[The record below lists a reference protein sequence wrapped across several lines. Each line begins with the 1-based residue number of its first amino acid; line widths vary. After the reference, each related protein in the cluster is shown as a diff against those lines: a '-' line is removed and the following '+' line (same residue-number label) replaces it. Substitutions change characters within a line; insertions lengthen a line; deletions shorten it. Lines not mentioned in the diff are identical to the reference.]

1 MSTLNQILLT
11 AWGYLSHFWY
21 YLVAGIVVAG
31 LLRTFVPKPKLE
43 RVFEHAGIIPILVA
57 TSIGAFTPF
66 CACSTVAILI
76 PLLAAGIPWA
86 PVMSFFVSSPLMS
99 PAAFV
104 FTAGVLGMKIAIA
117 KLVAAVLLGIGVGL
131 ITMYL
136 TKHGYL
142 NNQLRHKEKESSSC
156 KCECD
161 KSATKPAKGGNPSFN
176 STGRWSDFGKSVSHQ
191 AIFIGKYFVLFI
203 LISAVIRVLVPD
215 DWIMQIFGQSHAYSV
230 PLAAILGVPLY
241 TSGGSSIPL
250 VKSLMEM
257 GMSAG
262 AALAFLIAGPGTCIP
277 VLAALAAIAKQR
289 IFYLY
294 LGVVFLGAVILGYIF
309 QLI

>member
-1 MSTLNQILLT
+1 MATLNQILLT

-43 RVFEHAGIIPILVA
+43 RVFGRAGIIPILVA

-66 CACSTVAILI
+66 CACGTVAILI

-104 FTAGVLGMKIAIA
+104 LTAGVLGMKIAVA
-117 KLVAAVLLGIGVGL
+117 KLVSAVLLGIGVGL

-136 TKHGYL
+136 TKRGYL
-142 NNQLRHKEKESSSC
+142 NNQLRQKEEESSSC
-156 KCECD
+156 ECECD
-161 KSATKPAKGGNPSFN
+161 KSAAMSDKEGNPSFN
-176 STGRWSDFGKSVSHQ
+176 STGRWLDFGRAVGRQ
-191 AIFIGKYFVLFI
+191 AIFIGKYFILFI
-203 LISAVIRVLVPD
+203 IVSAVIRVLVPTN
-215 DWIMQIFGQSHAYSV
+215 WVMQIFGKAHAYSV
-230 PLAAILGVPLY
+230 PVAAILGVPLY
-241 TSGGSSIPL
+241 TSGGSSILL
-250 VKSLMEM
+250 VKSLMDM
-257 GMSAG
+257 GMSSG
-262 AALAFLIAGPGTCIP
+262 VALAFLIAGPGTCIP
-277 VLAALAAIAKQR
+277 VLAALVAIARKR
-289 IFYLY
+289 IFYIY